1 MITLNVGEIKLFD
14 KSSFARR
21 RIFLSRDMSVYNF
34 YAPYIIDTEDKNMNK
49 LLIGM
54 TLGAIAGVVAFKKM
68 EDKRIPE
75 KVLDSAKEKL
85 CDN

>member
-1 MITLNVGEIKLFD
+1 MIALKSYEIKLFD
-14 KSSFARR
+14 EGTFAQTTFFCRR
-21 RIFLSRDMSVYNF
+21 DRSVYIF
-34 YAPYIIDTEDKNMNK
+34 CATYIIDTEDKNMNK